1 MLFIKECKKV
11 IFSITFVLY
20 VLGIFAMYLTQFKSD
35 AESDIVAPPA
45 KGLESYGTFVKE
57 VPEILMPSAVG
68 GLIRE
73 YLSGSYTA
81 YPIGFYKNVR
91 LSEKKSNEM
100 SNIIYEL
107 SGLTSQQLDEL
118 KNSDS
123 EIPDIAVSE
132 DLTYEHFRELMK
144 KADKLI
150 GGGSDYSEQYI
161 VGKFSRVPKTYDD
174 ALTEYNAFINDDKI
188 TGAYARLFCDYM
200 GIPISFLPIFIS
212 VAICL
217 RDKKAKM
224 QSLVF
229 SRKISSARLIITRY
243 SAMIFVMTIPVILT
257 ALAGTFFVNKL
268 YPDFQTDTLAF
279 FKYSLI
285 WLVPNIL
292 ISSGVGMLI
301 TELTMSSAAILI
313 YGMWWFISL
322 FSSAGAL
329 VGKTG
334 MFTMIIRHNSLY
346 NADIFMKNYNTFL
359 FNRAFFIAVSLLIV
373 ILTVIIYEQKRRGRL
388 DGYSWV
394 NKSHKNKSEA

>member
-1 MLFIKECKKV
+1 MLFIKECKK
-11 IFSITFVLY
+11 IFFSITFVLY
-20 VLGIFAMYLTQFKSD
+20 VIGIFAMYSTQFISETD
-35 AESDIVAPPA
+35 DIVTPPV

-57 VPEILMPSAVG
+57 EPEILMPSAVR

-81 YPIGFYKNVR
+81 YPVGFYKNVR

-100 SNIIYEL
+100 SEIIYEL
-107 SGLTSQQLDEL
+107 SGITSKELDEL
-118 KNSDS
+118 KNSNSD
-123 EIPDIAVSE
+123 IPDIAVSQG
-132 DLTYEHFRELMK
+132 LTYEHFRELMK

-161 VGKFSRVPKTYDD
+161 VERFSRVPKTYDD
-174 ALTEYNAFINDDKI
+174 ALAEYSAFINDDKI
-188 TGAYARLFCDYM
+188 TRAYARLFCDYV

-217 RDKKAKM
+217 RDKKARM

-229 SRKISSARLIITRY
+229 SRKISSVKLIIIRY
-243 SAMIFVMTIPVILT
+243 AAMIFILTMPVIIT
-257 ALAGTFFVNKL
+257 ALAGTLFVNKL

-285 WLVPNIL
+285 WLVPNIM
-292 ISSGVGMLI
+292 ISTGVGMLI

-329 VGKTG
+329 VGRIG
-334 MFTMIIRHNSLY
+334 MFTMIIRHNSLLDS
-346 NADIFMKNYNTFL
+346 DIFMRNYNTFL
-359 FNRAFFIAVSLLIV
+359 LNRMFFTAASLLIV

-388 DGYSWV
+388 DGYSWG
-394 NKSHKNKSEA
+394 NKNHKNKSEA